1 MPRDANAWIAAGLSG
16 PSQSEESTIFVA
28 DCVTGCIR
36 ASPVSSSRSL
46 GKVAKRYI
54 GGQMSTTHVNT
65 STSFAGLAADSANTG
80 APGAEVL
87 LARVAT
93 GDVAAFD
100 HLYGQLQRQVY
111 GVAVRLL
118 IDRHQAQEVAQ
129 EAWLQIWQQAAR
141 FDPRRG
147 SATAWI
153 MRIAHARAVDRIR
166 SANGSRLRD
175 TAYAASNHLI
185 ASDVVVESALLSI
198 DLAYFGGLSLPAISE
213 QLALPL
219 GTVKTRIRD
228 GLLRLRTLMDPPA
241 TTP

>member
-1 MPRDANAWIAAGLSG
+1 MSATHVDTSTPHAGLG
-16 PSQSEESTIFVA
+16 
-28 DCVTGCIR
+28 
-36 ASPVSSSRSL
+36 
-46 GKVAKRYI
+46 
-54 GGQMSTTHVNT
+54 
-65 STSFAGLAADSANTG
+65 ADSANSG
-80 APGAEVL
+80 VPGAEVL

-100 HLYGQLQRQVY
+100 HLYGQVQGQVY
-111 GVAVRLL
+111 GVVVRLL

-141 FDPRRG
+141 FDSRRG
-147 SATAWI
+147 SAVAWI

-166 SANGSRLRD
+166 SANASRLRD
-175 TAYAASNHLI
+175 TAAAASNHLI

-198 DLAYFGGLSLPAISE
+198 EQSRLREQLPQLSDKHRQSIDLAYFGGLSLPAISE
-213 QLALPL
+213 LLALPL

-228 GLLRLRTLMDPPA
+228 GLLRLRTLMDSPA